1 MVQLSNKLCSHL
13 LIQVDN
19 QTSLISQDTIH
30 LLTVTLFIILTGRLG
45 NLLVGYTTMEHGQS
59 LVSQI
64 LVKSILILS
73 LALNILVLV
82 LLLYLDSELVY

>member
-1 MVQLSNKLCSHL
+1 MVQLSNKLYSHL
-13 LIQVDN
+13 LMQVDN
-19 QTSLISQDTIH
+19 QILVISPTTLH

-45 NLLVGYTTMEHGQS
+45 NLLVGYTTVDTGKS
-59 LVSQI
+59 LASQI

-82 LLLYLDSELVY
+82 LLLYLDSELDY